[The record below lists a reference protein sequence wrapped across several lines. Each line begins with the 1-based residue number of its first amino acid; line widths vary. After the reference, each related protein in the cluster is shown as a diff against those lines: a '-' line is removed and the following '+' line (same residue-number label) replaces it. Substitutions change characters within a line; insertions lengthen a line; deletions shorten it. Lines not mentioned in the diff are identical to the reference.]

1 MSHPRNL
8 PGPTDCSV
16 KTDFSENHLIEEVLS
31 LWDMADLAPR
41 IDITYSKR
49 LTKSLGRTR
58 VDRRRIRLNADLA
71 SADETLLREVLCH
84 ELAHVVVH
92 ELHGA
97 GKAPHGR
104 EWRELMQRA
113 GQEPRVRLSL
123 GRQGRGEPRKRR
135 RYEHLCPVCQS
146 MRTAARPITGWRCGQ
161 CRAAGLDGRLLV
173 REVSA

>member
-1 MSHPRNL
+1 MN
-8 PGPTDCSV
+8 TDPPDICQ
-16 KTDFSENHLIEEVLS
+16 IEELLS
-31 LWDMADLAPR
+31 LWGMSDLAPSV
-41 IDITYSKR
+41 DIAYSTR
-49 LTKSLGRTR
+49 LTRSLGRTR
-58 VDRRRIRLNADLA
+58 VDRRRIRLNPVLA
-71 SADETLLREVLCH
+71 GADEKLFREVLCH